1 MVPDRPPAALAETA
15 KSLSHSQM
23 RAPGP
28 VWVDDRN
35 PIYRRGLVA
44 CLRAEG
50 YAVAGESVALRP
62 APNRATTSL
71 LILDVDAAG
80 FDSALA
86 LARRS
91 DMSVIGLVRETP
103 AEQIRELLAAG
114 MFTALPLR
122 SLTPLRLLSSI
133 QALAKHA
140 GSPAASRREP
150 AGNPAAAG
158 ADEGADRHLTG
169 RELDVLRLLA
179 EGGSTRD
186 IAQRLSYSERT
197 VKNIVHDVLGKL
209 NGRTRAHAVAV
220 ASRRGII

>member
-1 MVPDRPPAALAETA
+1 
-15 KSLSHSQM
+15 
-23 RAPGP
+23 
-28 VWVDDRN
+28 
-35 PIYRRGLVA
+35 VA

-50 YAVAGESVALRP
+50 YTVAGESVGLRP
-62 APNRATTSL
+62 PPNPTTTSL
-71 LILDVDAAG
+71 LIFDLDAAG
-80 FDSALA
+80 FDRASM

-91 DMSVIGLVRETP
+91 EMSLFGLVREIP
-103 AEQIRELLAAG
+103 ADQVRELLAAG
-114 MFTALPLR
+114 MFSALPLR
-122 SLTPLRLLSSI
+122 TLTPSRLLASI
-133 QALAKHA
+133 QALTDDA
-140 GSPAASRREP
+140 GS
-150 AGNPAAAG
+150 G
-158 ADEGADRHLTG
+158 AVRLRGPGVDLAVGARDTAERDLTG

>member
-1 MVPDRPPAALAETA
+1 MKP
-15 KSLSHSQM
+15 
-23 RAPGP
+23 PGP

-44 CLRAEG
+44 CLQAEG
-50 YAVAGESVALRP
+50 YVIAGESATLQP
-62 APNRATTSL
+62 APDPATTSL
-71 LILDVDAAG
+71 LIFDLDAAG
-80 FDSALA
+80 FNGARA

-91 DMSVIGLVRETP
+91 GLLLIGLARETS
-103 AEQIRELLAAG
+103 ADQVRQLVATG
-114 MFTALPLR
+114 MFAVLPLR
-122 SLTPLRLLSSI
+122 TLTPTRLLSSI
-133 QALAKHA
+133 RALTDDA
-140 GSPAASRREP
+140 GSL
-150 AGNPAAAG
+150 AGRLRAAG
-158 ADEGADRHLTG
+158 IDPVVTAGDSADRYLTR

>member
-1 MVPDRPPAALAETA
+1 M
-15 KSLSHSQM
+15 K
-23 RAPGP
+23 APGP

-50 YAVAGESVALRP
+50 YTVAGESVGLRP
-62 APNRATTSL
+62 PPDPTATSL
-71 LILDVDAAG
+71 LIFDLDAAG
-80 FDSALA
+80 FAKADT

-91 DMSVIGLVRETP
+91 KMSIIGLVREIP
-103 AEQIRELLAAG
+103 AEQVRELLAAG
-114 MFTALPLR
+114 MFSALSLR
-122 SLTPLRLLSSI
+122 TLTPSRLLASI
-133 QALAKHA
+133 QALIDNA
-140 GSPAASRREP
+140 GSLPARVRGQGVDP
-150 AGNPAAAG
+150 AAG
-158 ADEGADRHLTG
+158 AVDTADRDLTG

-179 EGGSTRD
+179 DGGSTRD